1 MIKKILFLLTGC
13 MFLFASCSNEKQFD
27 EDLQKAYKEMA
38 KTFLASGLVCGQI
51 SDTWRSAIFDNK
63 TPSGKYCSDFN
74 DALSELFDTYR
85 KNGILDSI
93 SSYKNAMQV
102 ATSKLNDP
110 PSSRKNCYNDFVD
123 IVSEVSSLSR
133 MATDPTGNLRSY
145 NDQINETAENIS
157 KKLDQFKIKYA
168 EFIKFGEE

>member
-1 MIKKILFLLTGC
+1 
-13 MFLFASCSNEKQFD
+13 
-27 EDLQKAYKEMA
+27 
-38 KTFLASGLVCGQI
+38 
-51 SDTWRSAIFDNK
+51 
-63 TPSGKYCSDFN
+63 
-74 DALSELFDTYR
+74 
-85 KNGILDSI
+85 
-93 SSYKNAMQV
+93 MQV